1 MVLKITDK
9 VKFLLR
15 ILSCI
20 TVCTLTIIIG
30 IQVVNRYVFGTSFT
44 WVEELAGMA
53 MIYITYFGAAMATVN
68 NSNTRIDFF
77 IRKLPGPVYRG
88 FEILDDCICVAF
100 FLVICRYAVKL
111 VGTNLHALSA
121 AMKIPLAVNY
131 VGVLSGC
138 VLMIVFYL
146 LRLWIDVEKFRGRNM
161 DYVEEELSR

>member
-1 MVLKITDK
+1 
-9 VKFLLR
+9 
-15 ILSCI
+15 
-20 TVCTLTIIIG
+20 
-30 IQVVNRYVFGTSFT
+30 
-44 WVEELAGMA
+44 MA

-88 FEILDDCICVAF
+88 LEILDDCICVAF
-100 FLVICRYAVKL
+100 LLVICRYAVKL

>member
-88 FEILDDCICVAF
+88 LEILDACICLAF
-100 FLVICRYAVKL
+100 LLVICRYAVKL